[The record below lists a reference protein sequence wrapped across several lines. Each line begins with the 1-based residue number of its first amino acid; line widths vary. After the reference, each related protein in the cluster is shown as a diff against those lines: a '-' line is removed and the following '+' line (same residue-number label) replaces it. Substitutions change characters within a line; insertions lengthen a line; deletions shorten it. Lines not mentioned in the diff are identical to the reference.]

1 VLTFMIAS
9 SGLSLP
15 EMVVLGRVLRP
26 RLVVLFVSVTLL
38 LYMLVGVG
46 FLWL

>member
-1 VLTFMIAS
+1 MIAS

-26 RLVVLFVSVTLL
+26 RLVALFVGATLL
-38 LYMLVGVG
+38 VYMLVGFG
-46 FLWL
+46 FLWV

>member
-1 VLTFMIAS
+1 MIAS

-26 RLVVLFVSVTLL
+26 HVVICFVGVTLL
-38 LYMLVGVG
+38 VYMLVGTG